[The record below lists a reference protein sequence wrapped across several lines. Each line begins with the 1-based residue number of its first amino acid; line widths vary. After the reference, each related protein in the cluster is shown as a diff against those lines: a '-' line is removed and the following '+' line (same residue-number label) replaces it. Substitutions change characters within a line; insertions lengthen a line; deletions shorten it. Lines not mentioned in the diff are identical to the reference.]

1 MAEASQSPAPVLVK
15 SECALTVADFLAAQ
29 RLHFRPKLLGRIS
42 LYAFAFFLTV
52 GLSQEI
58 WIIIRGQALPPG
70 WWILPAGVA
79 YGAVLF
85 FIFLPWRVS
94 KIFKANPRL
103 ADPLLVTFNE
113 EGLLLDSV
121 RRQVKAPWS
130 LLKKW
135 KDNQTMILVYHSRTQ
150 FHIFPKRGFP
160 DAASFA
166 AVKDLLRRH
175 LGPAQP

>member
-1 MAEASQSPAPVLVK
+1 MPERSESTAPISIK

-52 GLSQEI
+52 GLSQET

-113 EGLLLDSV
+113 EGLLLDSA
-121 RRQVKAPWS
+121 RRQIKAPWS

-135 KDNQTMILVYHSRTQ
+135 KDNDKMILVYHSRSQ
-150 FHIFPKRGFP
+150 FHIFPRRGFTS
-160 DAASFA
+160 DAAFSS
-166 AVKDLLRRH
+166 VKSLLRSH
-175 LGPAQP
+175 LGPPQP